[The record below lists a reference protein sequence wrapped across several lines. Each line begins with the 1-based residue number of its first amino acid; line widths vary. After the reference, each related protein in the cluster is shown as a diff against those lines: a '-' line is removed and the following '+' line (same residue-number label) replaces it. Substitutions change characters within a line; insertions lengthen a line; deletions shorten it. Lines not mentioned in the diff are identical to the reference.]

1 MMEVYTNSDEIV
13 DDYNQIV
20 TRFGYGMAEIACQ
33 EDSERVSIDTF
44 KVLDLAGYN
53 YAYKRY
59 ELDSKIHPE
68 RIIVGTETM
77 CEDIYKNY
85 ERMKKYPQVIG
96 DFIWTGIDYLGEV
109 GIGGYYDY
117 DHHFQKP
124 YPWILANG
132 GAFDLLG
139 YPTGEAYL
147 AMITYG
153 KATLELAS
161 YIYDENETKSAW
173 RWTNSR
179 NTYTYK
185 DDVIGK
191 DIVVEVYSKY
201 PIVELFVN
209 GKSLGKKEIV
219 NGFTTYKFPYEKG
232 CLKALAIQDN
242 QVVEEKI
249 LATSMESK
257 LTSRIE
263 YSGSDITYIYFEY
276 KDSKNTIDT
285 TREDLISVSITGGK
299 LLGIGSAN
307 PKTEDNY
314 IKNEA
319 HAFLGAAMI
328 AVKKTEKDTHVI
340 AKDSISSFEITF

>member
-1 MMEVYTNSDEIV
+1 
-13 DDYNQIV
+13 
-20 TRFGYGMAEIACQ
+20 
-33 EDSERVSIDTF
+33 
-44 KVLDLAGYN
+44 
-53 YAYKRY
+53 
-59 ELDSKIHPE
+59 
-68 RIIVGTETM
+68 M

-109 GIGGYYDY
+109 GIGGYFDH

-147 AMITYG
+147 AMVTYG

-161 YIYDENETKSAW
+161 YIYDEDETKSAW

-191 DIVVEVYSKY
+191 DIVVEVYSIY

-232 CLKALAIQDN
+232 SIKAIGYKDN
-242 QVVEEKI
+242 KAFEEKI

-257 LTSRIE
+257 LTARID
-263 YSGSDITYIYFEY
+263 YSGKELTYIYFEY

-285 TREDLISVSITGGK
+285 TKEDLISVSITGGN

-307 PKTEDNY
+307 PRTEDNY
-314 IKNEA
+314 ISSEA
-319 HAFLGAAMI
+319 HAFLGACMI
-328 AVKKTEKDTHVI
+328 AVKKIEKETHVI
-340 AKDSISSFEITF
+340 ARDSKDTVEITI